1 VVSLVTASPH
11 HKDHAQLQTE
21 LAAARTQVQVGG
33 VYAHYKYPSNH
44 YKVIG
49 LGWREATDELCVI
62 YQAEYDP
69 TLVFIRELSSWLE
82 TPDLHGQPV
91 PRFILQTEDSTS
103 SV

>member
-33 VYAHYKYPSNH
+33 VYPSNH